1 METTRRATALSRILL
16 VEDSPTQA
24 RIVTASLE
32 QTEYDLESAERLS
45 EAVELIRNGPFGA
58 VILDLSL
65 PDSEGLDTYLKMQE
79 AAPNTPIVVLT
90 STDDEELAL
99 QLLRSGA
106 QDYLVK
112 GEVTSRWIVR
122 AIRNAVERSNATRSR
137 LPSERSENQ
146 PIRLEVDEIGDVTVL
161 RIHEPQLFADEQIE
175 QLSSRIF
182 KLVDEEGRLK
192 LVLNCDHV
200 DYLSNSVLSRLLKW
214 DDKIRQRN
222 GRLRICNLR
231 HDVQDQIKARRLLS
245 QLDICLDEEAALRF
259 F

>member
-1 METTRRATALSRILL
+1 MSRILL

-32 QTEYDLESAERLS
+32 QTEYELESAEHLA
-45 EAVELIRNGPFGA
+45 EAVDRVRSAPYGA

-65 PDSEGLDTYLKMQE
+65 PDSEGLDTYLRMQE
-79 AAPNTPIVVLT
+79 ASPDTPIVVLT

-99 QLLRSGA
+99 RLLRSGA

-122 AIRNAVERSNATRSR
+122 AIRNAVERSNADRR
-137 LPSERSENQ
+137 KRPEQGEDR
-146 PIRLEVDEIGDVTVL
+146 PFRLEVDHIDDVTVL
-161 RIHEPQLFADEQIE
+161 RICEPQLSGDQLVE
-175 QLSSRIF
+175 QLSSRLF
-182 KLVDEEGRLK
+182 KLVDEDGKRK
-192 LVLNCDHV
+192 LVLNCAQV
-200 DYLSNSVLSRLLKW
+200 DYVSNSVLARLLMW
-214 DDKIRQRN
+214 NEKIRQRG

-245 QLDICLDEEAALRF
+245 QLDICIDEEAALKLF
-259 F
+259 